1 MRLNRQSSTG
11 SNVESGKSS
20 IQLRTPGTKDELF
33 ELKDRKE
40 RLVKELA
47 SAEGPRA
54 LLHPDMA
61 VEYRERIDR
70 LFEAL
75 QDERSWLTAS
85 DDIRSLVGHI
95 VVSPGGG
102 CDADLC
108 LEGELLVGLGWY
120 LK

>member
-61 VEYRERIDR
+61 
-70 LFEAL
+70 FEAL